1 MMENYQIMSN
11 VSYFYV
17 PCDSSDIIFWIDL
30 IQHQKFQEKRNPF
43 YGRFTAVSR
52 IKRLD
57 FGLQN

>member
-43 YGRFTAVSR
+43 HGRFTHKKAR
-52 IKRLD
+52 FWFAKLMII
-57 FGLQN
+57 